1 MCALKNIFIINILDL
16 MLVFIIYFQ
25 LFMDKLITIQL
36 NIIMMLL
43 LLNLIIIIIQFIMYN
58 Q

>member
-1 MCALKNIFIINILDL
+1 MCLKNIFIINILDL

-25 LFMDKLITIQL
+25 LFMDRLITIQT

-43 LLNLIIIIIQFIMYN
+43 LFNLIIIIIQFIMYN